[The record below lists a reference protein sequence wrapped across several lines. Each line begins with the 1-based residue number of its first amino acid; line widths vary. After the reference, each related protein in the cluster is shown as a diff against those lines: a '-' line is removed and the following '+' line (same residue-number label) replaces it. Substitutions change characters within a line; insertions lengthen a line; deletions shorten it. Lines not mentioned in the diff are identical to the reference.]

1 MIQGPLPIGQYRTF
15 YPEIHVRGISII
27 GAHADVRPFHDR
39 SANFWTWKEDGE
51 LALQLMAS
59 GRLQVEPMIS
69 EIFPWKQ
76 AARAYR
82 LLQQN
87 ALPSLGLLLDW
98 RVG

>member
-1 MIQGPLPIGQYRTF
+1 
-15 YPEIHVRGISII
+15 SII
-27 GAHADVRPFHDR
+27 GAHADVRPSHDR
-39 SANFWTWKEDGE
+39 SANYWTWQEDGDLVLE
-51 LALQLMAS
+51 LMAS